1 MPPKFIFEMSN
12 VCKSYGDKEVLR
24 DISLS
29 FFYGAKIGVIGE
41 NGSGKS
47 TLLKIM
53 AGLDDDFHGDTKLAP
68 KMKIRY
74 VAQEPQLEMGKT
86 VRENLLTAIKP
97 TLDIVD
103 RFNEISEMLGEPLS
117 DDKMNKLLEEM
128 GILQDKIDACDGWE
142 TDRLM
147 DMLISIA
154 MPWMGRKR
162 YLRKYQR
169 AGT

>member
-12 VCKSYGDKEVLR
+12 VCKSYGVKEVLR

-53 AGLDDDFHGDTKLAP
+53 AGLDKEFQGDTKLAS

-74 VAQEPQLEMGKT
+74 VAQEPELDLEKT
-86 VRENLLTAIKP
+86 VRENLLTAIK
-97 TLDIVD
+97 
-103 RFNEISEMLGEPLS
+103 
-117 DDKMNKLLEEM
+117 EM
-128 GILQDKIDACDGWE
+128 GYLIDHPPDTGVVLVPN
-142 TDRLM
+142 RLVELSQSQAAHHLVVFARSAYGAFHQCHI
-147 DMLISIA
+147 DLGHYAVS
-154 MPWMGRKR
+154 RTS
-162 YLRKYQR
+162 R
-169 AGT
+169 AVSR